1 MTKIVG
7 LTGGIEGKTTIANHF
22 KSHGVPVYIADE
34 ARKIMESQTII
45 AEIKKSL
52 WH

>member
-7 LTGGIEGKTTIANHF
+7 LTGGIEGTTTNHF